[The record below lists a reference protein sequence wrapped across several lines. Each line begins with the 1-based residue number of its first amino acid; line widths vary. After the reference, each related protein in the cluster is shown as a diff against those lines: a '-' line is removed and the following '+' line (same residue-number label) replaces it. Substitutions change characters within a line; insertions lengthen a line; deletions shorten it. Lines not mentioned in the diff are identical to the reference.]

1 MYYVT
6 NPDPDR
12 IAYIG
17 AATLTFGDLSRNA
30 YRIVQMLRI
39 TGLEPGHV
47 VAVAT
52 TDTATFFVC
61 FAACHFGGYT
71 MAVIDPHA
79 APRELS
85 LALEKAKPRAFFA
98 EELILTDTGGIIAD
112 DSPWHT
118 WRVEGFSGETGMAR
132 FSCHGL
138 NDVLPELDAMNELG
152 SLGRDLTAHPRDLLS
167 YLIFT
172 SGTTSNPKAVSISR
186 HALQTHIRTLAQ
198 VFGYNTT
205 AKLLSYMP
213 THHTDGL
220 VHGVAAP
227 LFTGMTVVHP
237 GPFDTSADLKTTL
250 RANKITHFLA
260 VPTMLSIIRH
270 GYSNC
275 RDLFNY
281 EEFQN
286 LVSTAGF
293 LHKDFW
299 AEFQDFFNVRVS
311 NFYGLTETVSG
322 SLYCGPDDNSFQIG
336 TVGKPVD
343 AGARIVDVNGS
354 EVPPNEIGELQVS
367 GDHLMSGYLDDPE
380 ATQAVLHSGWLSTG
394 DLFTRDEGGF
404 FRIVGRKKNTI
415 KRGGVSVYPEDLQ
428 QVLRR
433 MPGIVDVEVV
443 GLPDVIFEEII
454 VVCAVLQ
461 DGTSEDEV
469 RAFCRYEFAKERQP
483 DKIIVMEQLP
493 RGPSGKVQ
501 RSALVAQ
508 LRAAGATPPTDGHSI
523 RERVIELAARVFA
536 VPMKKINAGSSPG
549 TVESWDSYAGME
561 FVMSLE
567 KEFKVKLQAEDFM
580 RILNIGLAIE
590 VISDAVEKE
599 NSSPGNSA

>member
-1 MYYVT
+1 
-6 NPDPDR
+6 
-12 IAYIG
+12 
-17 AATLTFGDLSRNA
+17 
-30 YRIVQMLRI
+30 
-39 TGLEPGHV
+39 
-47 VAVAT
+47 
-52 TDTATFFVC
+52 
-61 FAACHFGGYT
+61 
-71 MAVIDPHA
+71 
-79 APRELS
+79 
-85 LALEKAKPRAFFA
+85 
-98 EELILTDTGGIIAD
+98 
-112 DSPWHT
+112 
-118 WRVEGFSGETGMAR
+118 
-132 FSCHGL
+132 
-138 NDVLPELDAMNELG
+138 
-152 SLGRDLTAHPRDLLS
+152 
-167 YLIFT
+167 
-172 SGTTSNPKAVSISR
+172 
-186 HALQTHIRTLAQ
+186 
-198 VFGYNTT
+198 
-205 AKLLSYMP
+205 
-213 THHTDGL
+213 
-220 VHGVAAP
+220 
-227 LFTGMTVVHP
+227 
-237 GPFDTSADLKTTL
+237 
-250 RANKITHFLA
+250 
-260 VPTMLSIIRH
+260 
-270 GYSNC
+270 
-275 RDLFNY
+275 
-281 EEFQN
+281 
-286 LVSTAGF
+286 
-293 LHKDFW
+293 
-299 AEFQDFFNVRVS
+299 
-311 NFYGLTETVSG
+311 
-322 SLYCGPDDNSFQIG
+322 
-336 TVGKPVD
+336 
-343 AGARIVDVNGS
+343 
-354 EVPPNEIGELQVS
+354 
-367 GDHLMSGYLDDPE
+367 MSGYLDDPE